1 MQWKTCIA
9 DRFSQRS
16 AIALQLQSMSKN
28 QKLFETHTCQIFCIS
43 EEKKQIKRIVY
54 FWIPKLKSFE
64 EISTPVQKCM

>member
-1 MQWKTCIA
+1 MQWNTCIA

-43 EEKKQIKRIVY
+43 EEKTDQAYCLFLNSKIKI
-54 FWIPKLKSFE
+54 I
-64 EISTPVQKCM
+64 